1 MGIFRC
7 NYVIAILREA
17 ISFTAAGLL
26 RRLGLGMAS
35 TNTQPTRPAP
45 PRNDITRGV
54 MFKKV
59 LVANRGEI
67 AVRIIR
73 ACRELGIETV
83 AVYSDVDRH
92 ALHVRYADEA
102 YLLGPAPS
110 RESYLRADK
119 IIDIARKCGADAV
132 HPGYGFL
139 AEREDFVSAC
149 LEAGIAFIGPKPS
162 SIAAMGDKAEARAT
176 VIKAGVPIVP
186 GTEDVGNMTD
196 DELLAKA
203 PQIGF
208 PLLIKATAGGG
219 GKGMR
224 EVNELEEMP
233 TLLQSARREAE
244 SSFGDGNVYL
254 EKLVEGARHIE
265 IQILADTQGNVIHLG
280 ERECSLQRRHQ
291 KLLEEAL
298 SPALDNELREKM
310 GSVAVKAAKAVDYV
324 NAGTIEFLLDKDE
337 NFYFLEMN
345 TRLQVEHPVTEMITG
360 IDIVKEQIRV
370 ARGRTLSYKQDEV
383 TFNGHAIE
391 CRINA
396 EDPYN
401 NFLPS
406 TGRITHSL
414 IPTGPGVRVDTGV
427 YPGFEITPFYDP
439 MIAKLIVWGET
450 RAQAILR
457 MRRALEEYRIVGVRT
472 NIPFHQTLMDS
483 HRFMGGQYDTRFVE
497 ERFSMDEAEESRE
510 NYAEIAAIL
519 ATMVAHRAAE
529 RSAQIV
535 QRNERDT
542 SNWKWVGRWE
552 RMHR

>member
-1 MGIFRC
+1 
-7 NYVIAILREA
+7 
-17 ISFTAAGLL
+17 
-26 RRLGLGMAS
+26 
-35 TNTQPTRPAP
+35 
-45 PRNDITRGV
+45 
-54 MFKKV
+54 MFNKV

-83 AVYSDVDRH
+83 AVFSEADRN

-102 YLLGPAPS
+102 YLIGPAPS

-119 IIDIARKCGADAV
+119 IFDVAKKSGANAI

-139 AEREDFVSAC
+139 AEREDFAAKC
-149 LEAGIAFIGPKPS
+149 AELDITFIGPKPS

-176 VIKAGVPIVP
+176 VIKAGIPVVP
-186 GTEDVGNMTD
+186 GTEDVGNMTND
-196 DELLAKA
+196 DLLNIA
-203 PQIGF
+203 PKIGF

-224 EVNELEEMP
+224 EVKSLEEMP
-233 TLLQSARREAE
+233 TLLASARREAE
-244 SSFGDGNVYL
+244 SAFGDGNVYL
-254 EKLVEGARHIE
+254 EKLIEGARHIE
-265 IQILADTQGNVIHLG
+265 FQIMADSFGNVIHLG
-280 ERECSLQRRHQ
+280 ERECSIQRRHQ
-291 KLLEEAL
+291 KLLEE
-298 SPALDNELREKM
+298 SPSSFLDDEMREKM
-310 GSVAVKAAKAVDYV
+310 GSIAVKSAQAVDYV
-324 NAGTIEFLLDKDE
+324 NAGTIEFLVDKDR

-345 TRLQVEHPVTEMITG
+345 TRLQVEHPITEMVTG
-360 IDIVKEQIRV
+360 VDIVAEQLRI
-370 ARGRTLSYKQDEV
+370 ARGRQLSYTQEQIK
-383 TFNGHAIE
+383 FNGHAIE

-396 EDPYN
+396 EDPFN
-401 NFLPS
+401 GFMPS

-414 IPTGPGVRVDTGV
+414 LPTGPGVRVDTGV

-450 RAQAILR
+450 RGQAILR

-483 HRFMGGQYDTRFVE
+483 HRFMGGQFDTRFVE
-497 ERFSMDEAEESRE
+497 ERFSMDDAIESRSS
-510 NYAEIAAIL
+510 NAEIAAIL
-519 ATMVAHRAAE
+519 ATLVAHQQSE
-529 RSAQIV
+529 LSAQRV
-535 QRNERDT
+535 RRNERDT